1 MVYSQPPTL
10 WPYWLPTTAPLI
22 FSFQATLN
30 SLLFLNMSCTHTSQD
45 FSSSCSFCL
54 ERLSPTY
61 HLANALRLFKSLL
74 NISMHF
80 TLTILSISSSGRT
93 KTSTITLFLLFIHCI
108 SLSNILSNLLCLLSI
123 FLPLEHKPQQGIW
136 STWAQSLAH
145 SKCYIN
151 ICWFISFLQT
161 E

>member
-1 MVYSQPPTL
+1 M
-10 WPYWLPTTAPLI
+10 PTTAPFI
-22 FSFQATLN
+22 FSFQVTLN
-30 SLLFLNMSCTHTSQD
+30 SLPLLNMPCTLTSEN
-45 FSSSCSFCL
+45 FGSSCSFCL
-54 ERLSPTY
+54 EHLSPTY
-61 HLANALRLFKSLL
+61 HLANALRLFKPLL

-93 KTSTITLFLLFIHCI
+93 KTSTITLFHLFIHCI

-123 FLPLEHKPQQGIW
+123 FLPLEHKPQLIW

-145 SKCYIN
+145 SKCSIN
-151 ICWFISFLQT
+151 ICWFISFLQN